1 MAKTLED
8 VIKQLKENQ
17 NIEKD
22 SDKELRAAVLELG
35 KAIKGLTG
43 NKNINKFDDL
53 ETSREKR
60 FGRKDKQSAAAVGG
74 GKPKSGLA
82 GLGIGLGAAG
92 AGLGAFFLSLA
103 GAEAIISKFGDG
115 GNFGKLLGNIGE
127 GLAKF
132 DGKGLIAIGGLLGAG
147 ALFGAVPIISGMG
160 AGVGIAAIGLGVSAF
175 FGALAGGDMAIG
187 AMEATGKNLSTFME
201 NIATGLGKLDNKEL
215 ANIGVALG
223 AGGGLGILFGTVKAF
238 AAFTGMTALGA
249 GIAGFFTA
257 LGVGDKLTQMMN
269 VDGTGL
275 AALVTNMSN
284 AIGAL
289 DNDALIKVG
298 GLLFG
303 GGVLGILFG
312 LKKGGGRLAGAG
324 AIGLVAFALA
334 LGASLSAMAAVPE
347 AANKIGFG
355 TGESFKALLTNIGDA
370 FIALEGDGFKFIA
383 AAMAG
388 GALAGFLGVGVAAN
402 VSAGIVLVGAAI
414 GGFISSLAIVTKL
427 PILLGVDGSSFKT
440 IMTNIGEGLK
450 PLNDL
455 DSGLLGKVSALGLV
469 GPAVA
474 SLVLGL
480 GAKAGIDAA
489 FTTFKKVWNFLTGA
503 DSTTNADDA
512 RKNQLVAIVESLKPL
527 NDLDVNVANKMD
539 TIAKSLTTFAGA
551 IRTLAGVNINQFK
564 KGFNQIAE
572 GLASQIQVL
581 DALANGGTLDKKGI
595 FSYFR
600 SPIDFKKGIL
610 DPGLKLNELT
620 QQIAKAQFVLGQ
632 RDNPFVDMEGRG
644 VALNEALNERRF
656 ADLLGGPDTI
666 ISAPDNSTTINNS
679 NSQAIIAGDNQG
691 FNPANVLQFRNFR

>member
-1 MAKTLED
+1 
-8 VIKQLKENQ
+8 
-17 NIEKD
+17 
-22 SDKELRAAVLELG
+22 
-35 KAIKGLTG
+35 
-43 NKNINKFDDL
+43 
-53 ETSREKR
+53 
-60 FGRKDKQSAAAVGG
+60 
-74 GKPKSGLA
+74 
-82 GLGIGLGAAG
+82 
-92 AGLGAFFLSLA
+92 
-103 GAEAIISKFGDG
+103 
-115 GNFGKLLGNIGE
+115 
-127 GLAKF
+127 
-132 DGKGLIAIGGLLGAG
+132 
-147 ALFGAVPIISGMG
+147 
-160 AGVGIAAIGLGVSAF
+160 
-175 FGALAGGDMAIG
+175 
-187 AMEATGKNLSTFME
+187 MEATGKNLSTFME

-223 AGGGLGILFGTVKAF
+223 AGGGLGVLFGTVKAF

-312 LKKGGGRLAGAG
+312 LKKGGGRLAASGT
-324 AIGLVAFALA
+324 IGLVAFALA

-480 GAKAGIDAA
+480 GAKGITDGV
-489 FTTFKKVWNFLTGA
+489 FKIFKSVWNFLTGA

>member
-1 MAKTLED
+1 MAEASLKD
-8 VIKQLKENQ
+8 VIDQLKKNQ
-17 NIEKD
+17 KADED

-35 KAIKGLTG
+35 KAVRGLTG
-43 NKNINKFDDL
+43 NKNLKNLDAL

-127 GLAKF
+127 GLSKF
-132 DGKGLIAIGGLLGAG
+132 DGKGLVAIGALLGTG

-160 AGVGIAAIGLGVSAF
+160 AGVGIAAVGLGVATF
-175 FGALAGGDMAIG
+175 FGALAAGDMAIG
-187 AMEATGKNLSTFME
+187 AMEATGRNLSTFME

-215 ANIGVALG
+215 TAVGAAL
-223 AGGGLGILFGTVKAF
+223 ASGGGLGVLFGTVKAF

-257 LGVGDKLTQMMN
+257 LGVGDKLTQIMN
-269 VDGTGL
+269 VDGSGL

-284 AIGAL
+284 AIGAVN
-289 DNDALIKVG
+289 NDALIKVG

-312 LKKGGGRLAGAG
+312 LKKGGGRLAGKG

-334 LGASLSAMAAVPE
+334 LGTSLTAMAAVPE

-355 TGESFKALLTNIGDA
+355 TGESFKVLLTNIGDA
-370 FIALEGDGFKFIA
+370 FTALEGDGFKFIS

-402 VSAGIVLVGAAI
+402 TSAGIVLVGAAI
-414 GGFISSLAIVTKL
+414 GGFISSLAVVTKL
-427 PILLGVDGSSFKT
+427 PMLFGVDGSSFKT

-455 DSGLLGKVSALGLV
+455 DSGLIGKVSALGLV

-489 FTTFKKVWNFLTGA
+489 FTTFKRIWNFLTGS
-503 DSTTNADDA
+503 DSETNADKA
-512 RKNQLVAIVESLKPL
+512 RQNQLVAIVESLKPL

-539 TIAKSLTTFAGA
+539 TIAKSLTTFARA
-551 IRTLAGVNINQFK
+551 IRTLAGVDVKQFK
-564 KGFNQIAE
+564 RGFNQIAE

-595 FSYFR
+595 FSYFS

-610 DPGLKLNELT
+610 DPSLKLNELT

-644 VALNEALNERRF
+644 TSLNDALAERNF
-656 ADLLGGPDTI
+656 TDLLGGPDTI
-666 ISAPDNSTTINNS
+666 ISAPNNSTTINNQ
-679 NSQAIIAGDNQG
+679 NSQAIVAGDNAG
-691 FNPANVLQFRNFR
+691 FNPNNILFRDFR